1 MNNSSFTETCQT
13 VWPHQSP
20 HVVTNCEWSSLFF
33 LWFLVAAG
41 ESELV
46 PWAVLSSQIL
56 EKWRRT
62 NCYVDEFCFVKPTG
76 AGRPIR
82 ALPHLSQRGRG
93 ACASQEGGLTWWKS
107 RGVQNE
113 LLMDESSLEV
123 LNCMTRS
130 VAGSDWN
137 RKATPLAT
145 VPWTWECICPLG
157 YNVRGGGVLVGHSS
171 MGADFSWKSKRKKI
185 KGLIQYC

>member
-13 VWPHQSP
+13 VWPHQAP
-20 HVVTNCEWSSLFF
+20 MGWLIVNDHLFF

-82 ALPHLSQRGRG
+82 TLPRLSQRGRG
-93 ACASQEGGLTWWKS
+93 TCASQVGGLTWWKS
-107 RGVQNE
+107 RGEQNE
-113 LLMDESSLEV
+113 LLMNESSWKYWIAWLGLLQEV
-123 LNCMTRS
+123 TEIAKLPHLLLSHEPGSAFALLVIMS
-130 VAGSDWN
+130 V
-137 RKATPLAT
+137 
-145 VPWTWECICPLG
+145 V
-157 YNVRGGGVLVGHSS
+157 VVGG
-171 MGADFSWKSKRKKI
+171 
-185 KGLIQYC
+185 